1 MNFTTL
7 GFEND
12 TVYVNSECDSLRALL
27 FDYEREVQAMRH
39 DSQKVV
45 ESTTSPRPHPPDR
58 FSLKWFG
65 SGFAAGVILLTI
77 VVIIL
82 KFR

>member
-39 DSQKVV
+39 YSQKVV
-45 ESTTSPRPHPPDR
+45 ESTTSPRPHLPDR

-65 SGFAAGVILLTI
+65 SGFAAGGILLTI
-77 VVIIL
+77 VIFIL
-82 KFR
+82 KFK